1 MKASKLDKNSH
12 HFNMS
17 SMPPPQQTQQ
27 QQIAGIISKIVSAP
41 HTSLERLKTG
51 QVAAKANRV
60 LGPDALLTRLTL
72 DYLHNSE
79 NYHSTSQDKINK
91 TIVQDILR
99 IQGAVLSVS
108 DDDLT
113 TRGKSGEII
122 TTKITK
128 PKLLR

>member
-1 MKASKLDKNSH
+1 MKASELDKNSH

-17 SMPPPQQTQQ
+17 SMPLPQQTQ

-72 DYLHNSE
+72 DYLYNSE
-79 NYHSTSQDKINK
+79 NYHPTSQDEINK
-91 TIVQDILR
+91 TIVQGIRR
-99 IQGAVLSVS
+99 IQGAILSVS
-108 DDDLT
+108 DDDFT

-122 TTKITK
+122 TKK
-128 PKLLR
+128 K